1 MDYTKLIIVLIVMLI
16 NSCVYAVPNANPR
29 KVVICTDIAS
39 DIDDS
44 WALAFAMKCPELAI
58 DSVVV
63 SHGPTPGRA
72 KVAAKL
78 LSIGGFDDVP
88 VMVGKAKRNT
98 PNGQRDWAKDFV
110 PKRPLVADAARSLAR
125 RIMRMEG
132 KVTLIPIGPLT
143 DIGEMLRLDPG
154 VRDKIDEILLMG
166 GAVYNG
172 YRTGS
177 EVCAEYNILSN
188 VKAAQRVF
196 ESGIPIVL
204 VGLDV
209 TRMMQPSAEDMQR
222 IAESNRPL
230 PQAMHTLYKLWEHPT
245 PTLFDVVAIALA
257 FHRDLVEMDYLSI
270 EVTSDGITRIVPN
283 GKPNAWVCKKIDK
296 QRTMMLFM
304 DRVMQ

>member
-1 MDYTKLIIVLIVMLI
+1 MDCTRLLLISLVMLI
-16 NSCVYAVPNANPR
+16 AGCAFAAPNTNPR
-29 KVVICTDIAS
+29 KVIICTDIAS

-44 WALAFAMKCPELAI
+44 WALAFAMKCPELSI
-58 DSVVV
+58 DSVAV

-78 LSIGGFDDVP
+78 LSIGGLDDVP
-88 VMVGKAKRNT
+88 VMVGKAKGNSS
-98 PNGQRDWAKDFV
+98 NGQRDWAKDFT
-110 PKRPLVADAARSLAR
+110 PKRPPVADAARGLAR
-125 RIMRMEG
+125 RLMRMPG

-143 DIGEMLRLDPG
+143 NIGEMLRIEPG
-154 VRDKIDEILLMG
+154 VKDKIDEIILMG

-209 TRMMQPSAEDMQR
+209 TRMMQPSPEDMQR
-222 IAESNRPL
+222 IAQSNKPL
-230 PQAMHTLYKLWEHPT
+230 PQAMHALYKLWEHPT
-245 PTLFDVVAIALA
+245 PTLFDPVAVALA
-257 FHRDLVEMDYLSI
+257 FQRDLVEMEHLCI
-270 EVTSDGITRIVPN
+270 KVTGDGITRIVPD

-296 QRTMMLFM
+296 PRFMKLFM
-304 DRVMQ
+304 DRVLD

>member
-1 MDYTKLIIVLIVMLI
+1 MDYIRILLIILVMLI
-16 NSCVYAVPNANPR
+16 SNCVYATPNTNPR

-78 LSIGGFDDVP
+78 LSIRGLDDVP
-88 VMVGKAKRNT
+88 VMVGKAKRNES
-98 PNGQRDWAKDFV
+98 NGQRDWAKDFV
-110 PKRPLVADAARSLAR
+110 PKRPLVADAARGLAR
-125 RIMRMEG
+125 RLMRMEC

-143 DIGEMLRLDPG
+143 DIGEMLRLEPG
-154 VRDKIDEILLMG
+154 VKDKIDEIILMG

-209 TRMMQPSAEDMQR
+209 TRIMQPSAEDMQR
-222 IAESNRPL
+222 IAESDKPL

-245 PTLFDVVAIALA
+245 PTLFDVVAVALA
-257 FHRDLVEMDYLSI
+257 FQRDLVEMDYLSI
-270 EVTSDGITRIVPN
+270 KVTSDGITRIVPD

-296 QRTMMLFM
+296 QRTMKLFM
-304 DRVMQ
+304 DRVSN